1 VEPATPGEV
10 TSACIVQALQV
21 RAEVLIDVRAALGE
35 GPRWDAARQR
45 LLWVDI
51 EGRALHAWDGSRDR
65 ALPVGARVGAAAP
78 TAGAG
83 VLVALADRLALV
95 GESGALRDLVAL
107 PHGAEHRLND
117 GVCDDQGRFW
127 VGSMRIDEAP
137 GEAALYRYDGVDL
150 VTILT
155 GVSLS
160 NGIGWSPDRT
170 RMYYVDSP
178 TQRIDVFDYDGEAR
192 NRRPFATIDD
202 GDGTPD
208 GLAVD
213 DEGGVWLSL
222 WGGSSVRRYDPSG
235 RLDATVEVAA
245 ERVTASCFGGD
256 DGRTMFI
263 TTAAPDGRVYV
274 CEPGVSGPAAAPFCS
289 TAPSDAEPTSAR

>member
-1 VEPATPGEV
+1 M
-10 TSACIVQALQV
+10 Q
-21 RAEVLIDVRAALGE
+21 AEVLIDVRAALGE
-35 GPRWDAARQR
+35 GPRWDEPRKR

-51 EGRALHAWDGSRDR
+51 EGRGLHVWDGSSDR
-65 ALPVGARVGAAAP
+65 QIGVDARIGAAAP
-78 TAGAG
+78 TVGDS
-83 VLVALADRLALV
+83 VLVALADRLALLDDA
-95 GESGALRDLVAL
+95 GGLSDLVSM
-107 PHGAEHRLND
+107 PHGSDLRLND
-117 GVCDDQGRFW
+117 GVCDDLGRFW

-137 GEAALYRYDGVDL
+137 DAAALYRYDGSEL
-150 VTILT
+150 VAVLT

-170 RMYYVDSP
+170 LMYYVDSP
-178 TQRIDVFDYDGEAR
+178 TQRIDVFDYDGEAS
-192 NRRPFATIDD
+192 NRRPFVVID
-202 GDGTPD
+202 GADGTPD
-208 GLAVD
+208 GLAID

-235 RLDATVEVAA
+235 RLDATIEVAA

-274 CEPGVSGPAAAPFCS
+274 CEPGVSGPPAVPFLS
-289 TAPSDAEPTSAR
+289 TAPSEAEPTSAR

>member
-1 VEPATPGEV
+1 M
-10 TSACIVQALQV
+10 QASHV

-35 GPRWDAARQR
+35 GPRWDAPRQR

-51 EGRALHAWDGSRDR
+51 EGRSLHVWNGSRDR
-65 ALPVGARVGAAAP
+65 ALAVGARIGAAAP
-78 TAGAG
+78 TAGAE

-95 GESGALRDLVAL
+95 DESGALCDLVAV
-107 PHGAEHRLND
+107 PHSVEHRLND
-117 GVCDDQGRFW
+117 GVCDDQGRLW

-137 GEAALYRYDGVDL
+137 GEAALYRYDGGDL

-170 RMYYVDSP
+170 QMYYVDSP
-178 TQRIDVFDYDGEAR
+178 TQRIDVFDYDGEPT

-202 GDGTPD
+202 AEGTPD

-222 WGGSSVRRYDPSG
+222 WGGSPSAATTRRDGSTPRSRSQPS
-235 RLDATVEVAA
+235 A
-245 ERVTASCFGGD
+245 
-256 DGRTMFI
+256 
-263 TTAAPDGRVYV
+263 
-274 CEPGVSGPAAAPFCS
+274 
-289 TAPSDAEPTSAR
+289 

>member
-1 VEPATPGEV
+1 M
-10 TSACIVQALQV
+10 

-35 GPRWDAARQR
+35 GPRWDAPRGR

-51 EGRALHAWDGSRDR
+51 EGRALHVWDGSSDR
-65 ALPVGARVGAAAP
+65 SVGVGSRLGAAAP
-78 TAGAG
+78 TAGNE
-83 VLVALADRLALV
+83 VLVALADRLALLDD
-95 GESGALRDLVAL
+95 SGALRDLVSM
-107 PHGAEHRLND
+107 PHDSGLRLND
-117 GVCDDQGRFW
+117 GLCDDLGRFW

-137 GEAALYRYDGVDL
+137 HEAALYRYDGEEL
-150 VTILT
+150 VTVLT

-170 RMYYVDSP
+170 LMYYVDSP
-178 TQRIDVFDYDGEAR
+178 TQRIDLFDYDGEAS
-192 NRRPFATIDD
+192 NRRPFVTIDAAE
-202 GDGTPD
+202 GTPD

-213 DEGGVWLSL
+213 DDGGVWVSL
-222 WGGSSVRRYDPSG
+222 WGGSSVRRYDPSR
-235 RLDATVEVAA
+235 RLDAAVEVAA
-245 ERVTASCFGGD
+245 ERVTASCFGGS

-274 CEPGVSGPAAAPFCS
+274 CEPGVAGPSAKPFRS